1 MKTYE
6 VRRLGGFVM
15 ATHLTWE
22 EAKENAIAVAN
33 LFAAGKGYIYCEQ
46 DGKLVA
52 IYHSTRH

>member
-6 VRRLGGFVM
+6 VRRIGGFVM
-15 ATHLTWE
+15 AVGLTWE
-22 EAKENAIAVAN
+22 EAKANAIAVAN
-33 LFAAGKGYIYCEQ
+33 LFVAGKGYIYCEQ